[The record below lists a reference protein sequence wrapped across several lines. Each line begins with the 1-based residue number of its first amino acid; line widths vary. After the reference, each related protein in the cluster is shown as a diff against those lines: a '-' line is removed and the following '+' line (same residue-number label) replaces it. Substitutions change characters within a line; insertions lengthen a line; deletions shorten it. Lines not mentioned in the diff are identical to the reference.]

1 MTGVAVVDL
10 AAAVSRVVVA
20 RDGDEC
26 VLGRPDFGIYVAVP
40 QPGAVFVEAL
50 QAGGSVAEATA
61 AASAAAGTDV
71 DGEDFLAGLAGA
83 GLLDLPGDLDGSDG
97 DDAGAG
103 AARGVRRS
111 RRTRE
116 IRWIEGVSP
125 AAARRLFGP
134 VAWSLYTLAALF
146 VAVVLAVRPDF
157 RPSFEHLWWL
167 PDPVLSAV
175 TLTVAGLATAAFH
188 EAWHWLAGRAVGVP
202 AVFRVS
208 YRGIF
213 LVYETDVSQIVTVP
227 RRRRY
232 GVFLAGMAFD
242 VTLVA
247 VALALRLAHRVDL
260 IALAGWLDR
269 LLAAVVTLTLV
280 RIVWQWAALFMRSD
294 GYAVIANGLRCHDLY
309 RATWLT
315 SKERLWRL
323 TGAEAAELASI
334 SDHDRRVARWFGLG
348 YLAGLVLMTWMM
360 LTYVIPLMVSVVWWV
375 GHHLAHPSLT
385 SVAFWESVAAVV
397 AVLGP
402 YALVPLLAL
411 RERRLRRKRALR

>member
-1 MTGVAVVDL
+1 
-10 AAAVSRVVVA
+10 
-20 RDGDEC
+20 
-26 VLGRPDFGIYVAVP
+26 
-40 QPGAVFVEAL
+40 
-50 QAGGSVAEATA
+50 
-61 AASAAAGTDV
+61 
-71 DGEDFLAGLAGA
+71 
-83 GLLDLPGDLDGSDG
+83 
-97 DDAGAG
+97 
-103 AARGVRRS
+103 
-111 RRTRE
+111 
-116 IRWIEGVSP
+116 
-125 AAARRLFGP
+125 